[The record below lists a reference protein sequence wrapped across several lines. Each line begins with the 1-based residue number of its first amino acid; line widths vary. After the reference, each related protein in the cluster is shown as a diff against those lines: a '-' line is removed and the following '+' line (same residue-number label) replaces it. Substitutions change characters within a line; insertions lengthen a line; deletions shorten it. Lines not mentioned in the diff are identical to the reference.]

1 MINDQHKKY
10 INVDFFIKTSISEAS
25 NDQPYFWI
33 DDLWVTGHLLDHLQV
48 TIHIYDWRNNFLSE
62 HIQYKNDFLHGTM
75 FTPELMVASDINPN
89 EIRHLASKFD
99 QCEKKKCYKQI
110 YESEELKNLMKPPM
124 IIRKS
129 MKQEL

>member
-1 MINDQHKKY
+1 
-10 INVDFFIKTSISEAS
+10 
-25 NDQPYFWI
+25 
-33 DDLWVTGHLLDHLQV
+33 
-48 TIHIYDWRNNFLSE
+48 
-62 HIQYKNDFLHGTM
+62 M

-99 QCEKKKCYKQI
+99 QCEKKQCYKQI

-124 IIRKS
+124 IKRKS